1 MTDPVPSSA
10 ASADKEK
17 LFGAKPPALEHPLN
31 PPKAQIAIDHVMAH
45 ETGKPL
51 PVPANPPANDPG
63 SAALA
68 SDASAA
74 PAYALLPRG
83 EHADWRL
90 GARLIA
96 EGKRLDEVAR
106 DLRVT
111 RRKIVRNLRNSDR
124 FREMIEE
131 ERLVRHEA
139 DTLRFRGL
147 RSDVIDQIAEAVRA
161 GDRRLLLWAAG
172 QLSPGLGWPPRQIA
186 EQVEFNR
193 TYPID
198 RRREQD
204 SLKEDGGDIPDV
216 AADG

>member
-1 MTDPVPSSA
+1 MTDPAVDA
-10 ASADKEK
+10 QLTNENEK
-17 LFGAKPPALEHPLN
+17 LFGAEPPVLEHPLN
-31 PPKAQIAIDHVMAH
+31 PPREQIAIDHVMAH

-51 PVPANPPANDPG
+51 AAPADPPANDPG
-63 SAALA
+63 PATAAT
-68 SDASAA
+68 

-83 EHADWRL
+83 QHADWRL

-111 RRKIVRNLRNSDR
+111 RRKIVRNLRNSDC

-161 GDRRLLLWAAG
+161 GDRRLLMWAAG
-172 QLSPGLGWPPRQIA
+172 QLSPGLGWPPRQLA

-204 SLKEDGGDIPDV
+204 SLKEDGGDIPD